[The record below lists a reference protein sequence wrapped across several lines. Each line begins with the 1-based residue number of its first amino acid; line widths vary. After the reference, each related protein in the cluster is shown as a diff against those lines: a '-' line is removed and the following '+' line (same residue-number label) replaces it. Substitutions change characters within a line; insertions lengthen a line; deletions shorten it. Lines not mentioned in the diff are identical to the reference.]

1 MKNVFVFIVAALCII
16 VIVFHTVSTYENPSM
31 KFKIS
36 ERK

>member
-16 VIVFHTVSTYENPSM
+16 VIVFHTISTYENPGVKS
-31 KFKIS
+31 KIS